1 MHININIGYIVENDV
16 KMSCRLLV
24 LPKLSDA
31 ELELLTEAA
40 VQQLEKGTSLQ
51 NLLNITSKH

>member
-16 KMSCRLLV
+16 KMSCCLLV

>member
-16 KMSCRLLV
+16 KMSCCLLV

-40 VQQLEKGTSLQ
+40 VQQLETGTALQ